1 MSELT
6 VSYGLLPPQGRSSQ
20 NLHILPISKIL
31 YPYDR
36 NDCFIT
42 CGRDGSVI
50 RHLCTPE
57 GVSIGG
63 VKVQAHSDWVSDII
77 QVDIDS
83 YVTVSYDFSI
93 VLLTWKPAL
102 GNWETKIIGDHEDYI
117 KCIVGIPTTE
127 EDCIMF
133 ATGGLDKKVKVWKM
147 ESKSNGAECI
157 RVFDNIQAN
166 DTGSIYTMDSVG
178 AHKNLPFDLIIGD
191 GNGDLIFYSSK
202 QDKEFSRVKNIHF
215 TNMKVVKMFDDYTRL
230 VSTCSDGLICI
241 WDLTEV
247 TSVLKILAS
256 FKWDCSIWCIEG
268 NSLEELYVGDSKG
281 RITKSNF
288 SNIQNVGLEVV
299 YEPQPS
305 IEETNEDTRS
315 QSSTKPKK
323 KHVGILCINW
333 LRNNYLLFSQSVD
346 SNLNRL
352 DLSNNTLA
360 VAEGGIALT
369 KSSLLTNRRHVITE
383 NTKGEIQRWDIV
395 VCELLDT
402 FDPSEGNF
410 DQVVSKY
417 TSREVLSHWCSVSVK
432 VGLLFVK
439 LNQRLLNTEV
449 YGSSLKEYHVVNG
462 LKPNPDE
469 RYNLG
474 KIVANSLFNE
484 LVMYEMHKDK
494 VYRLEMVSKK
504 KNSSFFHNE
513 TSNSTESP
521 LDTKRG
527 ATRRK
532 SAFHRLNTNA
542 GQLATE
548 RCSPSTSAPNSPFL
562 QGESPLPVDDKPFL
576 GPPAFSD
583 RGLTTRASSNASS
596 NDANSDSG
604 YNPPHLKTTEARTT
618 SSGSLFGRKL
628 RLFKTTSARALAG
641 SSGSNDSNYTSAVSD
656 AEESAVDD
664 DTKDTSATS
673 TNTVNTTTTSTHAPA
688 ETVVWNSEL
697 STDSVPLPQPSDTT
711 KPTSTSA
718 EPAESEQRKKSRE
731 ESMSDLIEQF
741 HDNYRSQVSNNTSTL
756 KMLSRKPPHTKIIR
770 DACSPII
777 RVTNGV
783 LIVLHSWQKGS
794 CGGRVL
800 FSTYL
805 PPARNDE
812 YVKTLEKVDGDES
825 EDFEDTLGEPLQQER
840 VIEEKE
846 KLSKEEWADREFGN
860 GSNRRQI
867 YEQLE
872 NILPFWFSK
881 TLLCDSKVVKQQ
893 PKLNF
898 VITPW
903 RGSNDQATVSQGSS
917 QGSSQQQQPSS
928 LQHYKMKFG
937 RSGLRSND
945 TLLGT
950 TDLPKVSE
958 TNLKLLAPAMIK
970 VKKIKVYI
978 VDRFETKTP
987 EMRNKIEPSE
997 WLELL
1002 CKGQILDNDM
1012 TLSTVRTLYWKS
1024 QGDIVF
1030 EYRRKTSAPSAI

>member
-6 VSYGLLPPQGRSSQ
+6 VSYGLLPPQGHSSQ

-36 NDCFIT
+36 NDYFVT

-50 RHLCTPE
+50 RHQCTPE

-63 VKVQAHSDWVSDII
+63 VKVQAHSDWVTDII
-77 QVDIDS
+77 QVDSNS

-93 VLLTWKPAL
+93 VLLTWRPAL
-102 GNWETKIIGDHEDYI
+102 DNWETKIIGDHKDYI
-117 KCIVGIPTTE
+117 KCIVEIPTNE
-127 EDCIMF
+127 EDRIMF

-147 ESKSNGAECI
+147 ESKVNGAECI

-178 AHKNLPFDLIIGD
+178 ADKNLPFDLIIGD

-202 QDKEFSRVKNIHF
+202 QDKEFSRVKNVHS
-215 TNMKVVKMFDDYTRL
+215 TNMKVVKMFDNCTRL
-230 VSTCSDGLICI
+230 ISTCSDGLICI

-247 TSVLKILAS
+247 TSVLKIIAS

-268 NSLEELYVGDSKG
+268 KNLKELYVGDSKG
-281 RITKSNF
+281 RITKSDF

-305 IEETNEDTRS
+305 VEALTMDIRS
-315 QSSTKPKK
+315 QSSSQPKR
-323 KHVGILCINW
+323 KHAGILCINW
-333 LRNNYLLFSQSVD
+333 LPNNYLLFSKSVD

-352 DLSNNTLA
+352 ELTTNNLT

-383 NTKGEIQRWDIV
+383 NTKGEVQRWDIV

-402 FDPSEGNF
+402 FDPSEGDF
-410 DQVVSKY
+410 DQLVSKY

-439 LNQRLLNTEV
+439 LNRRLLNTEV

-462 LKPNPDE
+462 VKPNPDE

-484 LVMYEMHKDK
+484 FVMYEMHKDK
-494 VYRLEMVSKK
+494 IFRLDMVSKR

-513 TSNSTESP
+513 AHSNTDSP
-521 LDTKRG
+521 LDSKRG
-527 ATRRK
+527 ISRRK
-532 SAFHRLNTNA
+532 SAFHRLNSSA
-542 GQLATE
+542 GPLATE

-562 QGESPLPVDDKPFL
+562 QGESSIPVDDKPFL
-576 GPPAFSD
+576 GPPALSD
-583 RGLTTRASSNASS
+583 RGSTTRAPSNASS
-596 NDANSDSG
+596 NEGNSDSG
-604 YNPPHLKTTEARTT
+604 NNSPHLKTSEARTM
-618 SSGSLFGRKL
+618 SSGSLLGRKL
-628 RLFKTTSARALAG
+628 RLFKTTSARALTG
-641 SSGSNDSNYTSAVSD
+641 SSGSNDSTSNSTSAVSD

-673 TNTVNTTTTSTHAPA
+673 GNTTNTTTMSTHTPA
-688 ETVVWNSEL
+688 ETVVWNSGY
-697 STDSVPLPQPSDTT
+697 STDNVPLTQSGDTT
-711 KPTSTSA
+711 KPNGSG
-718 EPAESEQRKKSRE
+718 AESVETEQRKGSRE

-741 HDNYRSQVSNNTSTL
+741 HDNYRTQSNNSTSTL
-756 KMLSRKPPHTKIIR
+756 KMLSRKPPQTKIIR
-770 DACSPII
+770 DACSPVV

-783 LIVLHSWQKGS
+783 LIVVHSWQKGS

-805 PPARNDE
+805 PPARNAD
-812 YVKTLEKVDGDES
+812 YVKTLEKVDGEES
-825 EDFEDTLGEPLQQER
+825 EDIEDTLGESLQNER
-840 VIEEKE
+840 INEEKE
-846 KLSKEEWADREFGN
+846 KLSNEEWADREFGN
-860 GSNRRQI
+860 GRNRRQI

-872 NILPFWFSK
+872 DILPFWFSK

-903 RGSNDQATVSQGSS
+903 RGNNDQTNVSHGSYQGSS
-917 QGSSQQQQPSS
+917 QQPQQQPSS

-937 RSGLRSND
+937 RSGLRSSD
-945 TLLGT
+945 TLLKT

-958 TNLKLLAPAMIK
+958 NNLKLLAPGMIK

-978 VDRFETKTP
+978 VERFETKTP
-987 EMRNKIEPSE
+987 EMKNKIEPSE

-1002 CKGQILDNDM
+1002 CKGQVLENDM

-1030 EYRRKTSAPSAI
+1030 EYRRKI